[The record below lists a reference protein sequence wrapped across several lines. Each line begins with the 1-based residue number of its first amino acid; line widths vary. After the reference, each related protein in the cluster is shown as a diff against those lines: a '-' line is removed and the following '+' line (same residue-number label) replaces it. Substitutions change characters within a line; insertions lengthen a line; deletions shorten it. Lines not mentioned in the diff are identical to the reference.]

1 MGPVKS
7 CALALQ
13 YGFITFPRRLFVPGS
28 TGAASLYYG
37 ASKLPKF
44 FFKMYCMVPSNKPQ
58 TTILGALCSTNM
70 GALYH
75 IVWYAMYETANEPQF
90 RARSFL
96 IALYCMVRW
105 VRSLLSALYRMVRYE
120 TANGGR
126 AKRICARKPRGS
138 TYPESC

>member
-1 MGPVKS
+1 M
-7 CALALQ
+7 ALSLFHEGRLYQVLRGLQ
-13 YGFITFPRRLFVPGS
+13 VCIMARANDQS
-28 TGAASLYYG
+28 
-37 ASKLPKF
+37 F
-44 FFKMYCMVPSNKPQ
+44 FFLMYCMVPSNKPQ